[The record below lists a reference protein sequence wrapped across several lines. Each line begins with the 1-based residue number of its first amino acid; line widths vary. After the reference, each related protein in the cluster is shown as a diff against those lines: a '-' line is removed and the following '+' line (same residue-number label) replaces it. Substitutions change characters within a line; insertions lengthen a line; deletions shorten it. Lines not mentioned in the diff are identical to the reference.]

1 MRPTDKFGSRHL
13 STLGCLHIK
22 PLVRKF
28 LLSLAQLRRR
38 IQCWFFIPAEKVVQT
53 LPKYIKSELA
63 ETMGRRV
70 AEAPKSCWDPQWR
83 RCQHLKP
90 KPCPRS
96 ENISP
101 LPCWRIKK
109 GPVLPEDAILQELF
123 YGIKIIPGKK
133 RRKPPKKQDNMKWPK
148 ATHALQEPLASCTWN
163 A

>member
-109 GPVLPEDAILQELF
+109 RAGVARGCHLTRAVLWHKNYTWQKE
-123 YGIKIIPGKK
+123 KK
-133 RRKPPKKQDNMKWPK
+133 TPKKTRQHEMTESHTCT
-148 ATHALQEPLASCTWN
+148 ARASG
-163 A
+163 